1 MQADVIDYDGLKSGT
16 RREGLYIGVW
26 SVAKKLAAAL
36 GVGVALSIIGF
47 AGYKPNITQP
57 ENVVLTLRVL
67 YALVPSVCNI
77 LAILIATA
85 YPIDRVGHRAIRDA
99 VLKQQKGEPF
109 TDPLKI

>member
-1 MQADVIDYDGLKSGT
+1 LSGT

-36 GVGVALSIIGF
+36 GVGISLSILGF
-47 AGYKPNITQP
+47 VGYKPNIAQP
-57 ENVVLTLRVL
+57 ESVVLTLRVL

-77 LAILIATA
+77 LAILIAAA
-85 YPIDRVGHRAIRDA
+85 YPMNRVRHRAIRDA
-99 VLKQQKGEPF
+99 VIKQQKGEPF